1 MLAPKASPDW
11 PWRLPCASPI
21 PRAVSETDTGSTR
34 SGALMALVAYGLW
47 GLLPIY
53 WKLLSEVP
61 AIEVLTHRIVWS
73 LGFIAAL
80 LFARSGWRRTLGFLR
95 DRETRRVMFLSTAL
109 IATNWFIF
117 IWAVSADR
125 VTEASLGYYINPLLN
140 VALARV
146 FLGER
151 LRPRQGVAVALAAL
165 GVAWLTFS
173 RGALPWVSVV
183 LAVTFALYGLV
194 RKRAPVG
201 AVEGLA
207 IETGLVTPL
216 AIGYLLTLTPAL
228 GHLLTSDALT
238 VSLLVG
244 AGVITAVP
252 LLAFAGAAR
261 RLRYSSLGMIQY
273 VAPTLQLG
281 CAVLL
286 YGEAFTADHAVT
298 FGLIWVAVLVY
309 VVDMVRVRAPQPA

>member
-1 MLAPKASPDW
+1 M
-11 PWRLPCASPI
+11 
-21 PRAVSETDTGSTR
+21 AV
-34 SGALMALVAYGLW
+34 VAYSLW

-53 WKLLSEVP
+53 WKLLGAVP

-73 LGFIAAL
+73 LGFIAVL
-80 LFARSGWRRTLGFLR
+80 LFARRGWRRTLGFLR
-95 DRETRRVMFLSTAL
+95 DRETRGAMLLSTAL

-151 LRPRQGVAVALAAL
+151 LRPLQGVAVALAAI
-165 GVAWLTFS
+165 GVVTLTVM
-173 RGALPWVSVV
+173 RGELPWVSVV
-183 LAVTFALYGLV
+183 LAVSFALYGLV
-194 RKRAPVG
+194 RKRTPVG
-201 AVEGLA
+201 AVEGRA

-216 AIGYLLTLTPAL
+216 AIGYLLLLSPPL
-228 GHLLTSDALT
+228 GHLVTADPVT
-238 VSLLVG
+238 VGLLVG

-261 RLRYSSLGMIQY
+261 RLRYTTLGMIQY
-273 VAPTLQLG
+273 LAPTLQLG

-286 YGEAFTADHAVT
+286 YGEAFTQAHAIT
-298 FGLIWVAVLVY
+298 FGLIWIAVLLY
-309 VVDMVRVRAPQPA
+309 VIDMLRRPSPDPAPARST

>member
-1 MLAPKASPDW
+1 M
-11 PWRLPCASPI
+11 
-21 PRAVSETDTGSTR
+21 AV
-34 SGALMALVAYGLW
+34 VAYGLW

-53 WKLLSEVP
+53 WKLLASVP
-61 AIEVLTHRIVWS
+61 ATEVLSHRIVWS
-73 LGFIAAL
+73 LGFIAIL
-80 LFARSGWRRTLGFLR
+80 LFARRGWRRTLGYLR
-95 DRETRRVMFLSTAL
+95 NRETRSVMLLSTAL

-117 IWAVSADR
+117 IWAVSVDR

-151 LRPRQGVAVALAAL
+151 LRPLAAVAVGVATLA
-165 GVAWLTFS
+165 VVYLTVV
-173 RGALPWVSVV
+173 RGELPWVSVV
-183 LAVTFALYGLV
+183 LAVTFATYGLV

-216 AIGYLLTLTPAL
+216 AILYLLWLDPPFGAL
-228 GHLLTSDALT
+228 GTAEPSVVL
-238 VSLLVG
+238 LLVG
-244 AGVITAVP
+244 AGAVTAVP

-261 RLRYSSLGMIQY
+261 RLRYATLGMVQY
-273 VAPTLQLG
+273 LAPTLQLA

-286 YGEAFTADHAVT
+286 YGEPFEAAHAVT
-298 FGLIWVAVLVY
+298 FGLIWLAVALY
-309 VVDMVRVRAPQPA
+309 VIDMLRVRATTPAT

>member
-1 MLAPKASPDW
+1 
-11 PWRLPCASPI
+11 
-21 PRAVSETDTGSTR
+21 
-34 SGALMALVAYGLW
+34 MALVAYGLW

-151 LRPRQGVAVALAAL
+151 LRPLQGVAVALAAL

-216 AIGYLLTLTPAL
+216 AIGYLLTLTPAF
-228 GHLLTSDALT
+228 GHLVTSDALT

-261 RLRYSSLGMIQY
+261 RLRYSTLGMIQY

>member
-1 MLAPKASPDW
+1 M
-11 PWRLPCASPI
+11 
-21 PRAVSETDTGSTR
+21 AV
-34 SGALMALVAYGLW
+34 VAYSLW

-53 WKLLSEVP
+53 WKLLGAVP

-73 LGFIAAL
+73 LGFIAVL
-80 LFARSGWRRTLGFLR
+80 LFARRGWRRTLGFLR
-95 DRETRRVMFLSTAL
+95 DRETRGAMLLSTAL

-151 LRPRQGVAVALAAL
+151 LRPLQGVAVALAAI
-165 GVAWLTFS
+165 GVVTLTVM
-173 RGALPWVSVV
+173 RGELPWVSVV
-183 LAVTFALYGLV
+183 LAVSFALYGLV
-194 RKRAPVG
+194 RKRTPVG

-216 AIGYLLTLTPAL
+216 AIGYLLLLSPPL
-228 GHLLTSDALT
+228 GHLVTADPVT
-238 VSLLVG
+238 VGLLVG

-261 RLRYSSLGMIQY
+261 RLRYTTLGMIQY
-273 VAPTLQLG
+273 LAPTLQLG

-286 YGEAFTADHAVT
+286 YGEAFTEAHAIT
-298 FGLIWVAVLVY
+298 FGLIWIAVLLY
-309 VVDMVRVRAPQPA
+309 VIDMLRRPSPDPAPARST

>member
-1 MLAPKASPDW
+1 
-11 PWRLPCASPI
+11 
-21 PRAVSETDTGSTR
+21 VSEPDSSSVK
-34 SGALMALVAYGLW
+34 SGAVMAVVAYSLW

-53 WKLLSEVP
+53 WKLLGAVP

-73 LGFIAAL
+73 LGFIAVL
-80 LFARSGWRRTLGFLR
+80 LFARRGWRRTLGFLR
-95 DRETRRVMFLSTAL
+95 DRETRGAMLLSTAL

-151 LRPRQGVAVALAAL
+151 LRPLQGVAVALAAI
-165 GVAWLTFS
+165 GVVTLTVM
-173 RGALPWVSVV
+173 RGELPWVSVV
-183 LAVTFALYGLV
+183 LAVSFALYGLV
-194 RKRAPVG
+194 RKRTPVG

-216 AIGYLLTLTPAL
+216 AIGYLLLLSPPL
-228 GHLLTSDALT
+228 GHLVTADPVT
-238 VSLLVG
+238 VGLLVG

-261 RLRYSSLGMIQY
+261 RLRYTTLGMIQY
-273 VAPTLQLG
+273 LAPTLQLG

-286 YGEAFTADHAVT
+286 YGEAFTQAHAIT
-298 FGLIWVAVLVY
+298 FGLIWIAVLLY
-309 VVDMVRVRAPQPA
+309 VIDMLRRPSPDPAPARST

>member
-1 MLAPKASPDW
+1 
-11 PWRLPCASPI
+11 
-21 PRAVSETDTGSTR
+21 
-34 SGALMALVAYGLW
+34 MALVAYGLW

-95 DRETRRVMFLSTAL
+95 DRETRRVMLLSTAL

-151 LRPRQGVAVALAAL
+151 LRPLQGVAVALAAL

-216 AIGYLLTLTPAL
+216 AIGYLLTLTPAF
-228 GHLLTSDALT
+228 GHLVTSDALT

-261 RLRYSSLGMIQY
+261 RLRYSTLGMIQY

>member
-1 MLAPKASPDW
+1 
-11 PWRLPCASPI
+11 
-21 PRAVSETDTGSTR
+21 
-34 SGALMALVAYGLW
+34 MALVAYGLW

-151 LRPRQGVAVALAAL
+151 LRPLQGVAVALAAL

-207 IETGLVTPL
+207 TETGLVTPL
-216 AIGYLLTLTPAL
+216 AIGYLLTLTPAF
-228 GHLLTSDALT
+228 GHLVTSDALT

-261 RLRYSSLGMIQY
+261 RLRYSTLGMIQY

>member
-1 MLAPKASPDW
+1 M
-11 PWRLPCASPI
+11 
-21 PRAVSETDTGSTR
+21 AV
-34 SGALMALVAYGLW
+34 VAYSLW

-53 WKLLSEVP
+53 WKLLGAVP

-73 LGFIAAL
+73 LGFIAVL
-80 LFARSGWRRTLGFLR
+80 LFARRGWRRTLGFLR
-95 DRETRRVMFLSTAL
+95 DRETRGAMLLSTAL

-151 LRPRQGVAVALAAL
+151 LRPLQGVAVALAAI
-165 GVAWLTFS
+165 GVVTLTVM
-173 RGALPWVSVV
+173 RGELPWVSVV
-183 LAVTFALYGLV
+183 LAVSFALYGLV
-194 RKRAPVG
+194 RKRTPVG

-216 AIGYLLTLTPAL
+216 AIGYLLLLSPPL
-228 GHLLTSDALT
+228 GHLVTADPVT
-238 VSLLVG
+238 VGLLVG

-261 RLRYSSLGMIQY
+261 RLRYTTLGMIQY
-273 VAPTLQLG
+273 LAPTLQLG

-286 YGEAFTADHAVT
+286 YGEAFTQAHAIT
-298 FGLIWVAVLVY
+298 FGLIWIAVLLY
-309 VVDMVRVRAPQPA
+309 VIDMLRRPSPDPAPARST

>member
-1 MLAPKASPDW
+1 M
-11 PWRLPCASPI
+11 
-21 PRAVSETDTGSTR
+21 AV
-34 SGALMALVAYGLW
+34 VAYSLW

-53 WKLLSEVP
+53 WKLLGAVP

-73 LGFIAAL
+73 LGFIAVL
-80 LFARSGWRRTLGFLR
+80 LFARRGWRRTLGFLR
-95 DRETRRVMFLSTAL
+95 DRETRGAMLLSTAL

-151 LRPRQGVAVALAAL
+151 LRPLQGVAVALAAI
-165 GVAWLTFS
+165 GVVTLTVM
-173 RGALPWVSVV
+173 RGELPWVSVV
-183 LAVTFALYGLV
+183 LAVSFALYGLV
-194 RKRAPVG
+194 RKRTPVG

-216 AIGYLLTLTPAL
+216 AIGYLLLLSPPL
-228 GHLLTSDALT
+228 GHLVTADPVT
-238 VSLLVG
+238 VGLLVG
-244 AGVITAVP
+244 AGVIPAVP

-261 RLRYSSLGMIQY
+261 RLRYTTLGMIQY
-273 VAPTLQLG
+273 LAPTLQLG

-286 YGEAFTADHAVT
+286 YGEAFTQAHAIT
-298 FGLIWVAVLVY
+298 FGLIWIAVLLY
-309 VVDMVRVRAPQPA
+309 VIDMLRRPSPDPAPARST

>member
-1 MLAPKASPDW
+1 M
-11 PWRLPCASPI
+11 
-21 PRAVSETDTGSTR
+21 AV
-34 SGALMALVAYGLW
+34 VAYSLW

-53 WKLLSEVP
+53 WKLLGAVP

-73 LGFIAAL
+73 LGFIAVL
-80 LFARSGWRRTLGFLR
+80 LFARRGWRRTLGFLR
-95 DRETRRVMFLSTAL
+95 DRETRGAMLLSTAL

-151 LRPRQGVAVALAAL
+151 LRPLQGVAVALAAI
-165 GVAWLTFS
+165 GVVTLTVM
-173 RGALPWVSVV
+173 RGELPWVSVV
-183 LAVTFALYGLV
+183 LAVSFALYGLV

-216 AIGYLLTLTPAL
+216 AIGYLLLLSPPL
-228 GHLLTSDALT
+228 GHLVTADPVT
-238 VSLLVG
+238 VGLLVG

-261 RLRYSSLGMIQY
+261 RLRYTTLGMIQY
-273 VAPTLQLG
+273 LAPTLQLG

-286 YGEAFTADHAVT
+286 YGEAFTQAHAIT
-298 FGLIWVAVLVY
+298 FGLIWIAVLLY
-309 VVDMVRVRAPQPA
+309 VIDMLRRPSPDPAPARST

>member
-1 MLAPKASPDW
+1 M
-11 PWRLPCASPI
+11 
-21 PRAVSETDTGSTR
+21 SETDTGSTR

-151 LRPRQGVAVALAAL
+151 LRPLQGVAVALAAL

-216 AIGYLLTLTPAL
+216 AIGYLLTLTPAF
-228 GHLLTSDALT
+228 GHLVTSDALT

-261 RLRYSSLGMIQY
+261 RLRYSTLGMIQY